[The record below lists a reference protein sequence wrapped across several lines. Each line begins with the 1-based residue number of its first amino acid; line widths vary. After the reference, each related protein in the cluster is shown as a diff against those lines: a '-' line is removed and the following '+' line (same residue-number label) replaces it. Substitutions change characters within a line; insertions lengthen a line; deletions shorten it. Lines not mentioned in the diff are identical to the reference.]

1 MAEERTTEEE
11 RNHIMEARR
20 RVANKR
26 KKVKLTGSKSTETDD
41 DDDEGLIKN
50 QGRMSSLGRVSFF
63 ACSLLKRDLCPPIF
77 ASSQN
82 AFQSCPPTLKKLLTP
97 LRMLNF
103 ISAVRDYLA
112 ISFFSIIIIYRNL
125 LVRFEKTFW

>member
-50 QGRMSSLGRVSFF
+50 QGRMSCLGRVSFF
-63 ACSLLKRDLCPPIF
+63 ACSLLKRDFCCRSKCLSILSTHSEK
-77 ASSQN
+77 ASYAPEN
-82 AFQSCPPTLKKLLTP
+82 AKF
-97 LRMLNF
+97 
-103 ISAVRDYLA
+103 Y
-112 ISFFSIIIIYRNL
+112 
-125 LVRFEKTFW
+125 